1 MSDVRVVSGAPGLFG
16 VVNEM
21 LSDYDFMELALQEA
35 REAYALGEVP
45 IGAVLVIDGA
55 VIATGHNMRET
66 WHDATAHAEVIA
78 IQKACRKLGR
88 WRLTG
93 ATLYVTIEPC
103 PMCAGALVMSRID
116 RLVYGSPD
124 YKGGAVES
132 LFNIVQNDAL
142 NHRIEV
148 LSGVRADEC
157 SALMREFF
165 RERRKRNTEQ
175 SE

>member
-1 MSDVRVVSGAPGLFG
+1 M
-16 VVNEM
+16 VNEM
-21 LSDYDFMELALQEA
+21 LSDYDFMELALKEA

-45 IGAVLVIDGA
+45 IGAVLVMDGT

-78 IQKACRKLGR
+78 IQEACRKLGR

-124 YKGGAVES
+124 YKAGAVES

-142 NHRIEV
+142 NHKIEV
-148 LSGVRADEC
+148 LAGVRADEC
-157 SALMREFF
+157 ATLMRDFF

>member
-1 MSDVRVVSGAPGLFG
+1 MVS
-16 VVNEM
+16 EM

-45 IGAVLVIDGA
+45 IGAVLVMDGA